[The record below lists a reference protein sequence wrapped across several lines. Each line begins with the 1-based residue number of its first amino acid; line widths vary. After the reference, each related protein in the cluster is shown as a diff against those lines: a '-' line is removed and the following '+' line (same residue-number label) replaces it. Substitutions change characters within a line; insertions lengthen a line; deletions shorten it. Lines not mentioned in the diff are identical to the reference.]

1 MSMLPHPATRRDLF
15 GHDDVETTLR
25 LAVAGNRLP
34 HALLISGPNGVG
46 KATLGYRLARFLL
59 AHGPVAGKAAELAT
73 DLSIAPDHPAA
84 RLIATGAHPDLFVV
98 GDAANGE
105 GGGTVQVDA
114 VREVIRRMTHTSAGG
129 AWRVALIDPA
139 EALNRNA
146 ANAILKLLEEPPP
159 YALFILIS
167 HTPGL
172 MPATI
177 RSRTVRL
184 RLRPLGDDAFRAC
197 LASLDLDAGGDV
209 GLAYRLSGG
218 VPGAAAT
225 LLTDGLA
232 DIAAFAD
239 LLDNPGKGDA
249 EAVRMTAGK
258 LARKD
263 NLVAFEA
270 ALVRFRARLHDR
282 LRTEAANGATLA
294 RLAETA
300 ELWDKAREAVRD
312 VTTFN
317 LDRARLVETLLHDAR
332 GLDRS
337 PSPRASERSDP

>member
-1 MSMLPHPATRRDLF
+1 MTELPHPSTRHELF
-15 GHDDVETTLR
+15 GHDDVETRLR
-25 LAVAGNRLP
+25 LAIAGGRLP
-34 HALLISGPNGVG
+34 HALLISGPSGVG
-46 KATLGYRLARFLL
+46 KATLGYRVARFLL
-59 AHGPVAGKAAELAT
+59 AHGPSAARAAEQAG
-73 DLSIAPDHPAA
+73 DLSVSPDHPAA
-84 RLIATGAHPDLFVV
+84 RLIATGAHPDLFAV
-98 GDAANGE
+98 GGNGE
-105 GGGTVQVDA
+105 GSGAIQVDA

-172 MPATI
+172 LPATI

-184 RLRPLGDDAFRAC
+184 RLRPMPLDAFRAC
-197 LASLDLDAGGDV
+197 LGSLDLDV
-209 GLAYRLSGG
+209 GRDFDLAYRLSGG

-239 LLDNPGKGDA
+239 LLDNPDKGDA
-249 EAVRMTAGK
+249 AAIRAAAGQ
-258 LARKD
+258 LGRKD
-263 NLVAFEA
+263 NLAAFEA
-270 ALVRFRARLHDR
+270 ALDRFRSSLHDR
-282 LRTEAANGATLA
+282 LRAEAADGEPVA

-300 ELWDKAREAVRD
+300 DVWDKAREAIRD